1 MTLADLSAALTQ
13 GLSKVVLTGVM
24 ALRHKQREPDL
35 DAHPCRQAAG
45 VVLRKGPFETKK
57 KAGKKFCR
65 QPG

>member
-24 ALRHKQREPDL
+24 ALRRKQREPDL

-45 VVLRKGPFETKK
+45 VV
-57 KAGKKFCR
+57 KAGS
-65 QPG
+65 